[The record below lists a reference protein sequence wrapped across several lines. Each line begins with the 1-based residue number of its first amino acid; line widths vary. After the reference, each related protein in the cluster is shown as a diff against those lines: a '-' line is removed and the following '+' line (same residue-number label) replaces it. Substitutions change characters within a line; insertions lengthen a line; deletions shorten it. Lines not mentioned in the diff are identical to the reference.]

1 MSSSIITQQSTG
13 LATETQDGLVSTGA
27 QTFAGNKT
35 FTGSVDT
42 YSASADPII
51 SFYRPSNGVGVG
63 IGRMWWSGNNAASA
77 RVDYSRINTEIESNT
92 TGSHGGR
99 MLFMTATSG
108 TVTEQM
114 RIESN
119 GDIVMGVS
127 SPTKYTNVNL
137 YLKGGIS
144 LGGPGD
150 FGGALGLAPHC
161 GSGNFS
167 FYNNMPG
174 TGNKLFSIENNGIVN
189 FRNNFAYFTPSQ
201 AAASGDRLI
210 VSANG
215 TSTGGG
221 YFYYNSG
228 NTYGVISDKRIK
240 NDIEDLTKTDAI
252 DFIKELRPV
261 TYSIKSDIENKKV
274 CGFIAQEVLIAA
286 KNEAQKNIVSKHETY
301 DETIEDCP
309 LIGVSDHSITPNI
322 VSALQVL
329 IKKTEELSAKNDALE
344 ARLAALENNNG

>member
-1 MSSSIITQQSTG
+1 MSSSVITQQSTG
-13 LATETQDGLVSTGA
+13 LATETQPGLVGTDA

-35 FTGSVDT
+35 FTGSVDA
-42 YSASADPII
+42 YSTSADPII

-77 RVDYSRINTEIESNT
+77 RVDYSRISTEIESNT

-99 MLFMTATSG
+99 ILFMTATSG
-108 TVTEQM
+108 TVTEKM
-114 RIESN
+114 RIDST
-119 GDIVMGVS
+119 GDLLINQTS
-127 SPTKYTNVNL
+127 ATKYVGCKL
-137 YLKGGIS
+137 YINGGFI
-144 LGGPGD
+144 LGGSGD
-150 FGGALGLAPHC
+150 FGNSTGLAPHC
-161 GSGNFS
+161 GSGNFR

-174 TGNKLFSIENNGIVN
+174 TGNQLFTIENNGTVN
-189 FRNNFAYFTPSQ
+189 FRNSFAYFVPSQ

-228 NTYGVISDKRIK
+228 NTYGVISDRRIK

-329 IKKTEELSAKNDALE
+329 IKKTEELSAKNEELV
-344 ARLAALENNNG
+344 ARIAALEGVKS